1 MVIGEEPPDLESVA
15 LYVWGASGR
24 DIVRV
29 RGLHGVGPVGYP
41 YGLRDGDVVVAR
53 VTAEDL
59 GRAVASIGPALD
71 AAGDAIERGNQ
82 PRTIEHL
89 LQARAILAAALG
101 VFTEGAR
108 LVRQIDALAYAI
120 REPIK
125 DLRAASY
132 LHAARNPLLSVR
144 HPQSAALRHLST
156 FADRFDEHFARQ
168 FRARALANPRSPEF
182 HDWEWLAEHTY
193 FSSTFLRWKHRRAI
207 PHPTTPY
214 TDARLRIAPR
224 FVLEDR
230 F

>member
-1 MVIGEEPPDLESVA
+1 MGLEMPPIDATSR
-15 LYVWGASGR
+15 SQSR
-24 DIVRV
+24 
-29 RGLHGVGPVGYP
+29 YP
-41 YGLRDGDVVVAR
+41 IDDDRER
-53 VTAEDL
+53 S
-59 GRAVASIGPALD
+59 AVASIGPALD

-82 PRTIEHL
+82 PRTIVHL

-132 LHAARNPLLSVR
+132 VQAARHPLVDVRLSE
-144 HPQSAALRHLST
+144 SAALRRLSN

-168 FRARALANPRSPEF
+168 FRARALVNPRSPEF